1 MRVKTVVCSCSA
13 GRRRMCVGLLKAP
26 TWLPSTSVALPC
38 GVVRN
43 SNRFRGLA
51 IRVSPSSTSHHVR
64 GKQHHGHLTHTHAR
78 THWSV
83 QSNYCVYSVLNH
95 VWLCFPGMWWPS
107 VHWWTLRRTHR
118 PSSSGTSWP
127 DRKREASTARAR
139 HIGPFSSQSSLFFSL
154 WSPPFKLPLL
164 SAELEMN
171 RDGMFSS
178 QVESWWEVFRQ
189 DDHRHAEY
197 LWNSSKLYH

>member
-1 MRVKTVVCSCSA
+1 MQVKTVVCSCSA
-13 GRRRMCVGLLKAP
+13 GRRRTCVGLLKAP

-38 GVVRN
+38 GVARN

-64 GKQHHGHLTHTHAR
+64 GKQHQQHLTHTH
-78 THWSV
+78 TFWSV
-83 QSNYCVYSVLNH
+83 QSSYCVYSVLNR

-139 HIGPFSSQSSLFFSL
+139 HIGPFSSQSSLFFPL
-154 WSPPFKLPLL
+154 WSPPFKLLRVLNLKWTEMGCFPLRWSHDGKFFARMTTDTL
-164 SAELEMN
+164 SIYETPV
-171 RDGMFSS
+171 S
-178 QVESWWEVFRQ
+178 
-189 DDHRHAEY
+189 
-197 LWNSSKLYH
+197 